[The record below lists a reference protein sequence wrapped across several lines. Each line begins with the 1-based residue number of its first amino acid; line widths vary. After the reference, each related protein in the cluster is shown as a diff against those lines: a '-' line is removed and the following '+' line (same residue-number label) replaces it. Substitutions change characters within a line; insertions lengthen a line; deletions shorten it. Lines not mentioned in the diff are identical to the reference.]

1 MWDIIWTDV
10 ITRPMANGLVFLY
23 SLLASNF
30 GLSII
35 AFTLI
40 SRVALYPLTKRQI
53 KQQKAMMA
61 MQPRMKEL
69 EEKYK
74 NDPQRKAKEQMKMW
88 KETGVNPLGCL
99 GPFIFQFLI
108 WVGLYSALRTTLADT
123 PEGLVKLSQQIYSWL
138 PYGDGAVPLH
148 SSFLGMDLSRP
159 DPTIIMLPV
168 LVGLSTYVVQKM
180 VAVASTDPQT
190 QQRNNMMNIM
200 MPFIMAIF
208 TFGFPSG
215 LALYWI
221 VSNVVTIWLQYR
233 VVGWGGLTFKR
244 PVFMPAPAGAAA
256 GTAGASPKQ
265 QVELK
270 EIKKSVEKSVEKPAE
285 KAHMAVPQSQPP
297 ADGEKP
303 QGMGGFLK
311 RIFLGSPPAAKTET
325 PHETPVH
332 SSAEA
337 AHEKA
342 ADGKGE
348 RRGTDRNDGQNG
360 GRGDRE
366 GARRARRRER
376 RRRNRGS

>member
-1 MWDIIWTDV
+1 MWDFLWTDV

-23 SLLASNF
+23 SILGSNF
-30 GLSII
+30 GLAII

-53 KQQKAMMA
+53 KQQKAMLA
-61 MQPRMKEL
+61 MQPKMKEI
-69 EEKYK
+69 EEKFK
-74 NDPQRKAKEQMKMW
+74 NDPQRKAKEQMKLW

-123 PEGLVKLSQQIYSWL
+123 PEGLVKLSQQIYTWL

-148 SSFLGMDLSRP
+148 SSFAGLDLARS
-159 DPTIIMLPV
+159 DPTIITLPI

-180 VAVASTDPQT
+180 VTVQSSDPQT
-190 QQRNNMMNIM
+190 QQRNNMMNLM

-221 VSNVVTIWLQYR
+221 TSNVVTIWLQYR
-233 VVGWGGLTFKR
+233 VMGWGGLTFKR
-244 PVFMPAPAGAAA
+244 PSFAPAPAGATPGGAS
-256 GTAGASPKQ
+256 ASPKQ

-270 EIKKSVEKSVEKPAE
+270 EVKKSVEKSVEKPAE
-285 KAHMAVPQSQPP
+285 KAAAPEAPRP

-303 QGMGGFLK
+303 QGVGGLLK
-311 RIFLGSPPAAKTET
+311 RVFLGSPPAAKPED
-325 PHETPVH
+325 
-332 SSAEA
+332 A
-337 AHEKA
+337 AKA
-342 ADGKGE
+342 ADSSGDGAAVAKGE
-348 RRGTDRNDGQNG
+348 GSGTDRNERQDG
-360 GRGDRE
+360 GRGNRE

-376 RRRNRGS
+376 QRRNRGS

>member
-1 MWDIIWTDV
+1 MWDFLWTDV

-23 SLLASNF
+23 SILASNF
-30 GLSII
+30 GLAII

-53 KQQKAMMA
+53 KQQKAMLA

-69 EEKYK
+69 EEKFK
-74 NDPQRKAKEQMKMW
+74 NDPQRKAKEQMKLW

-123 PEGLVKLSQQIYSWL
+123 PEGLVKLSQQIYAWL
-138 PYGDGAVPLH
+138 PSGDSAVPLH

-159 DPTIIMLPV
+159 DPTVIMLPV
-168 LVGLSTYVVQKM
+168 LVGISTYVVQKM
-180 VAVASTDPQT
+180 VTVASTDPQT
-190 QQRNNMMNIM
+190 QQRNNMMNMM

-233 VVGWGGLTFKR
+233 VMGWGGLTFKR
-244 PVFMPAPAGAAA
+244 PSFAPAPAGASPGA
-256 GTAGASPKQ
+256 GGASPKQ
-265 QVELK
+265 QIELK
-270 EIKKSVEKSVEKPAE
+270 EIKKSVEKSVEKPPE
-285 KAHMAVPQSQPP
+285 KAQTP
-297 ADGEKP
+297 AEEKP
-303 QGMGGFLK
+303 RSAGGFLK
-311 RIFLGSPPAAKTET
+311 RVFLGSPPAAKTET
-325 PHETPVH
+325 PDETPAH

-337 AHEKA
+337 AHQKA

-348 RRGTDRNDGQNG
+348 GRGSDRNDGQNG
-360 GRGDRE
+360 GRSDRE

>member
-1 MWDIIWTDV
+1 
-10 ITRPMANGLVFLY
+10 MANGLVFLY
-23 SLLASNF
+23 SLLGSNF

-53 KQQKAMMA
+53 KQQKAMLA
-61 MQPRMKEL
+61 MQPKMKEL
-69 EEKYK
+69 EQKFK
-74 NDPQRKAKEQMKMW
+74 NDPQRKAKEQMKLW

-123 PEGLVKLSQQIYSWL
+123 PEGLVKLSQQIYAWL
-138 PYGDGAVPLH
+138 PWGDGAVPLH
-148 SSFLGMDLSRP
+148 ASFLGMDLSRP
-159 DPTIIMLPV
+159 DPTIIILPV

-180 VAVASTDPQT
+180 VTVDSTDPQT
-190 QQRNNMMNIM
+190 QQRNNMMNLM

-221 VSNVVTIWLQYR
+221 TSNIVTIWLQYR
-233 VVGWGGLTFKR
+233 VMGWGGLKFKK
-244 PVFMPAPAGAAA
+244 PSLVPAPAGAAA
-256 GTAGASPKQ
+256 GGGSTPARQP
-265 QVELK
+265 VELK
-270 EIKKSVEKSVEKPAE
+270 EIRKPAE
-285 KAHMAVPQSQPP
+285 KQAEKAPAPVAEAPHP

-303 QGMGGFLK
+303 QGVGGFLK
-311 RIFLGSPPAAKTET
+311 RVFLGSPPAAK
-325 PHETPVH
+325 PAD
-332 SSAEA
+332 SAEA
-337 AHEKA
+337 PAEPAGDGA
-342 ADGKGE
+342 AVAKGE
-348 RRGTDRNDGQNG
+348 GSGTDRNDGKDG

-366 GARRARRRER
+366 SARRARRRER